1 MSHLQE
7 AYDCLIDNLNQKISE
22 LHAEIDRVAFE
33 DVTPIRMLWDFV
45 VEHHGVAAA
54 LKLAKQVDVAIEDP
68 GQYESYVKD
77 NYGGKA

>member
-33 DVTPIRMLWDFV
+33 DVTPIRMLWDFIV
-45 VEHHGVAAA
+45 KHHGVDAA
-54 LKLAKQVDVAIEDP
+54 LTLAKQIDIANEDP
-68 GQYESYVKD
+68 NQYESYIKD
-77 NYGGKA
+77 NYWDKA